1 MTLKLFRKKNKK
13 AFALD
18 SGNAVGDFSGQM
30 KDTQVV
36 RGAEVKEGAHR

>member
-1 MTLKLFRKKNKK
+1 MALKLFRKKK
-13 AFALD
+13 AFALN
-18 SGNAVGDFSGQM
+18 SGDAVGDFNGQM